1 MSTSLPSVY
10 TPQEYRDRMN
20 REVQEKF
27 GDSVKHA
34 FNPSFPY
41 NINQDPN
48 VQNYEDRFN
57 LMSPGMRRNWDMS
70 QRGMN
75 PGASRFN
82 PRRGGKKSKRM
93 RNKSMTKKRKHRR
106 MTKRQ
111 TKKHRRMTKRH
122 RRK

>member
-10 TPQEYRDRMN
+10 TPKEYRDRMN

-41 NINQDPN
+41 DINQDPD
-48 VQNYEDRFN
+48 VQSYQSKFQ
-57 LMSPGMRRNWDMS
+57 LMSPGMKRNFEMS

-75 PGASRFN
+75 PAASRFN
-82 PRRGGKKSKRM
+82 SRRGGKKSKRM
-93 RNKSMTKKRKHRR
+93 RKRTMSKKRKG
-106 MTKRQ
+106 TKRHY
-111 TKKHRRMTKRH
+111 KRRKHMTKRH